1 MNRRSRWCHRVIVVV
16 IYYHCMSVYR
26 SIDVF
31 YFSSSSLWFFS
42 RSPTFII
49 LRRFFI
55 ANASFSFFFF
65 LYNRRTRPASWDFL
79 FSIVTRGHS
88 SRSSFIFYHYFFIII
103 SIIDITIRFIIIDYI
118 IIEFVLYHSARMRTK
133 ERKKKKK
140 VKKEERQ
147 FRSVRCLQ
155 WKRFEARFHIMLLH
169 RVYCPLRRGLE
180 RKKMEKN
187 RRKDVTL
194 VPPLEIERWFYV
206 R

>member
-65 LYNRRTRPASWDFL
+65 LYNRRTRPANWDFL

-133 ERKKKKK
+133 RKKK
-140 VKKEERQ
+140 EEKQ
-147 FRSVRCLQ
+147 FRSVRCPQ

-180 RKKMEKN
+180 RKKMEKIEEKMSPLSLPS
-187 RRKDVTL
+187 RLKDDSMCDKSSL
-194 VPPLEIERWFYV
+194 
-206 R
+206 

>member
-16 IYYHCMSVYR
+16 IYCHCMSVYR

-49 LRRFFI
+49 LRRFFFFHRKRI
-55 ANASFSFFFF
+55 FFFFFF

-133 ERKKKKK
+133 KKKKERRK
-140 VKKEERQ
+140 AISKRALPAMETFRSAFSYHVITPSVLSVTSWFGKKEN
-147 FRSVRCLQ
+147 
-155 WKRFEARFHIMLLH
+155 
-169 RVYCPLRRGLE
+169 G
-180 RKKMEKN
+180 KN

>member
-1 MNRRSRWCHRVIVVV
+1 
-16 IYYHCMSVYR
+16 MSVYR

-42 RSPTFII
+42 RSPTFTI

-65 LYNRRTRPASWDFL
+65 LYNRRTRPANWDFL

-133 ERKKKKK
+133 RKKK
-140 VKKEERQ
+140 EEKQ
-147 FRSVRCLQ
+147 FRSVRCPQ
-155 WKRFEARFHIMLLH
+155 WKRFEARFHVMLLH

-180 RKKMEKN
+180 RKKMEKIEEKMSPLSLPS
-187 RRKDVTL
+187 RLKDDSMCDKSSL
-194 VPPLEIERWFYV
+194 
-206 R
+206 

>member
-1 MNRRSRWCHRVIVVV
+1 MNRRPRWCHRVIVVV
-16 IYYHCMSVYR
+16 MYYHCMSVCR
-26 SIDVF
+26 SIDVLF
-31 YFSSSSLWFFS
+31 IFHHRRCGSSHVPL
-42 RSPTFII
+42 TFVI

-133 ERKKKKK
+133 RKKKERKK
-140 VKKEERQ
+140 E
-147 FRSVRCLQ
+147 SY
-155 WKRFEARFHIMLLH
+155 FEARVACNGNVSKLVFISCYITPSVLS
-169 RVYCPLRRGLE
+169 VTSWFG
-180 RKKMEKN
+180 KKENGKN

>member
-1 MNRRSRWCHRVIVVV
+1 
-16 IYYHCMSVYR
+16 MSVYR

-65 LYNRRTRPASWDFL
+65 LYNRRTRPANWDFL

-133 ERKKKKK
+133 IK
-140 VKKEERQ
+140 KKEEKQ
-147 FRSVRCLQ
+147 FRSVRCPQ
-155 WKRFEARFHIMLLH
+155 WKRFEARFHVMLLH

-180 RKKMEKN
+180 RKKMEKIEEKMSPLSLPS
-187 RRKDVTL
+187 RLKDDSMCDKSSL
-194 VPPLEIERWFYV
+194 
-206 R
+206 